1 MIFGKKLITPT
12 RFSVV
17 LKVDFEN
24 NCKACNILFN
34 GISCSNFDRVSRLD
48 TAHEIWMSLFDF
60 HYGTSNTKELRKE
73 VFKKNYIK
81 FEMKSGEALD
91 DYFAPF
97 NKVLSNLRF
106 IDESFDINNS

>member
-60 HYGTSNTKELRKE
+60 H
-73 VFKKNYIK
+73 
-81 FEMKSGEALD
+81 
-91 DYFAPF
+91 
-97 NKVLSNLRF
+97 
-106 IDESFDINNS
+106 